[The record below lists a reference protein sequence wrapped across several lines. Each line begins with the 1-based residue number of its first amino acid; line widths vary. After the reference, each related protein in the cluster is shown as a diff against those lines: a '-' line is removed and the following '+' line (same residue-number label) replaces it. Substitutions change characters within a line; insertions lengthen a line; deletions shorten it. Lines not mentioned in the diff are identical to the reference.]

1 MSVFHNLLMSA
12 AITEGGGTGS
22 GNFSLWSWG
31 YNNIG
36 QLADGTTTNRSSPV
50 QVGALTDWTPNIA
63 ANFESIFTIKK
74 DGTLWAWGSNG
85 SGSLGL
91 GDSTNR
97 SSPVQVGSA
106 SDWYYVGRGEDTG
119 YAINTSGEL
128 YSVGDNYYG
137 ELGQG
142 DSGSGTDRSS
152 LTQVGSLTNW
162 AGCTG
167 GNNFTVA
174 VKTDGTSWSWGDG
187 DNGKYFRDSTTDY
200 SSPVQSGSDTDRW
213 GASSYPPAG
222 GWENGVEMQKV
233 FACGYWHTNI
243 IKSDGTLWGAG
254 WNVLGGAGFAGD
266 GDSPTQVGS
275 GTDWEGVSGG
285 NLWGLGIKDGEGLT
299 WGGYNTYGNLGNGT
313 TSSVNGTHYSWGST
327 VSKASASLSSNSSDM
342 QTAMIIGG
350 ELWVAGRN
358 NYGQLGT
365 GNTTDYS
372 SPVQVG
378 SDDNWVK
385 VVCTGSAMIGVK
397 EE

>member
-31 YNNIG
+31 YNNVG

-50 QVGALTDWTPNIA
+50 QIGTLTDWTANIVA
-63 ANFESIFTIKK
+63 SFNAIFAIKK
-74 DGTLWAWGSNG
+74 DGTLWTWGTNSG
-85 SGSLGL
+85 GSLGL
-91 GDSTNR
+91 GDSVNR
-97 SSPVQVGSA
+97 SSPVQVGTE
-106 SDWYYVGRGEDTG
+106 SDWYYVGRGQGVG

-128 YSVGDNYYG
+128 YTVGTNLTG
-137 ELGQG
+137 QLGLG
-142 DSGSGTDRSS
+142 DTTARCS

-187 DNGKYFRDSTTDY
+187 NDYKYFRDSTTDY
-200 SSPVQSGSDTDRW
+200 SSPVQSGSDTDRR
-213 GASSYPPAG
+213 GASSYPPSG
-222 GWENGVEMQKV
+222 GWENGIEMQKV
-233 FACGYWHTNI
+233 LTAGYWHTNI
-243 IKSDGTLWGAG
+243 VKSDGTLWGAG
-254 WNVLGGAGFAGD
+254 WNTLGGAGFAGE
-266 GDSPTQVGS
+266 GSSPVQVGS
-275 GTDWEGVSGG
+275 DSDWEAVSGG

-299 WGGYNTYGNLGNGT
+299 WGGYNNYGNLGNGT
-313 TSSVNGTHYSWGST
+313 TSAVVGTHYSWGET
-327 VSKASASLSSNSSDM
+327 VSQASAGLMNE
-342 QTAMIIGG
+342 QNQQNTAMIIGG
-350 ELWVAGRN
+350 ELWVAGAN
-358 NYGQLGT
+358 GYGDLGT
-365 GNTTDYS
+365 GNTTSYS

-385 VVCTGSAMIGVK
+385 VVGGGRFMIGIK